1 MDSPQINDP
10 ELIAR
15 SQDAAYDN
23 DLISVDAVGGD
34 LMPQMDDKQ
43 LAAVSSSGDF
53 LPRLQLFGGNSDACK
68 KGQIQ
73 IAHYGL
79 VTGKDT
85 IEDMGKEVDI
95 IVICGRPKA
104 LRICDD
110 GTIITKFDPNDDEF
124 KKIMEDSN
132 VADSG
137 CMYGPEFMVF
147 VPDVQRFATFFMSS
161 KTARR
166 SAASV
171 HARLRKAATLK
182 AEFIET
188 KKYSWHGPVCVPCS
202 SPMSAPSNEDIAA
215 AVKKFTSAKESS
227 VETVAAPAA
236 GDAGTARAR

>member
-1 MDSPQINDP
+1 MDSPRIDDP
-10 ELIAR
+10 ELISQ

-23 DLISVDAVGGD
+23 ELIPVESVGD
-34 LMPQMDDKQ
+34 MIPQMDEKT
-43 LAAVSSSGDF
+43 LAQVSSSGDF

-85 IEDMGKEVDI
+85 IEDLGKEVDV

-110 GTIITKFDPNDDEF
+110 GTIITKFDPNDDQF
-124 KKIMEDSN
+124 KKIAEDSA
-132 VADSG
+132 VQDSG
-137 CMYGPEFMVF
+137 CMYGPEFMLF
-147 VPDVQRFATFFMSS
+147 IPDTQRFATFFMSS

-202 SPMSAPSNEDIAA
+202 TPLSPPSADDIKA
-215 AVKKFTSAKESS
+215 AVTKFMSAKESS
-227 VETVAAPAA
+227 VEVAKPAE
-236 GDAGTARAR
+236 AGTEARAR